1 MECLR
6 RFDKKNSSTSTK
18 MANINLSKEN
28 KKKIKKVPKNAGKNF
43 KNFE

>member
-18 MANINLSKEN
+18 MTNINLSKEI
-28 KKKIKKVPKNAGKNF
+28 KKEIKKVPKNAGKNF

>member
-1 MECLR
+1 MGCLR
-6 RFDKKNSSTSTK
+6 RFDKKKSSTSTK